1 LVEVGEH
8 AQIEGRQV
16 AEEQVGAARQ
26 PAAVDSR
33 GALIATVHLRAEAGV
48 EQAEIALDRV
58 PRLRSAGSAAV
69 EQVEQRSAGG
79 NQHLVLELVA
89 VVEVEE
95 PPAAAVWAPATAG
108 SHEAAATRAAGAAA
122 GAARTATGAARRRSA
137 GSEDHGRSAP
147 PGALALGAFA
157 LAGHW
162 RAAELRAHLV
172 DPLGIDL
179 TVGALEPLEHLRR
192 QGRELLF
199 GDRGRLLAWLTAELL
214 PQLREALRI
223 AECVVAHLRAHFGP
237 ALRIDRTVGVLDPVE
252 HRLRQAFEVGR
263 GRHGIGSLGRAETR

>member
-1 LVEVGEH
+1 VGDHLPRVENVVDRKRHASVLQQRHVLDQLGPLVEVGEH

-33 GALIATVHLRAEAGV
+33 GALIATVHLSAEAGV

-108 SHEAAATRAAGAAA
+108 SHEAAASRSAGAA
-122 GAARTATGAARRRSA
+122 
-137 GSEDHGRSAP
+137 
-147 PGALALGAFA
+147 
-157 LAGHW
+157 
-162 RAAELRAHLV
+162 
-172 DPLGIDL
+172 
-179 TVGALEPLEHLRR
+179 
-192 QGRELLF
+192 
-199 GDRGRLLAWLTAELL
+199 
-214 PQLREALRI
+214 
-223 AECVVAHLRAHFGP
+223 
-237 ALRIDRTVGVLDPVE
+237 
-252 HRLRQAFEVGR
+252 
-263 GRHGIGSLGRAETR
+263 

>member
-1 LVEVGEH
+1 
-8 AQIEGRQV
+8 
-16 AEEQVGAARQ
+16 
-26 PAAVDSR
+26 
-33 GALIATVHLRAEAGV
+33 
-48 EQAEIALDRV
+48 
-58 PRLRSAGSAAV
+58 
-69 EQVEQRSAGG
+69 
-79 NQHLVLELVA
+79 
-89 VVEVEE
+89 
-95 PPAAAVWAPATAG
+95 
-108 SHEAAATRAAGAAA
+108 HEAAATRAAGAAA

-263 GRHGIGSLGRAETR
+263 GRHGIGSLGRAETRAELLEHLRVEAAALPRLPTLALSTLPPLAGAEHLLQRVGVLLRRLRARLAERAGEEQPDLQPRRILFRERHGPLVDGNQPARRIAHNPLGERGL